1 MGART
6 GAQDLTI
13 KVGIWSGSVALLVSR
28 VDSRFSI
35 PLVVMASGGIG
46 NKVSLEGWVYYHL
59 HVCKQIGSVCF
70 VFWVSY
76 KDVVGVF

>member
-1 MGART
+1 
-6 GAQDLTI
+6 
-13 KVGIWSGSVALLVSR
+13 
-28 VDSRFSI
+28 
-35 PLVVMASGGIG
+35 MASGGIG